1 MGEIPEA
8 QTARRRAS
16 RNGAVVFTLFIFGIV
31 AAVALAVDVLVQ
43 MQVTVAGLI
52 VAVVLALL
60 AANSVHVVM
69 EWERAVIMRLGRFNR
84 VAGPGIVFTIP
95 VVEFCTIRVDQRV
108 SFTYF
113 GAEETF
119 TNDLVPVNVDAVI
132 LWMVFSPKK
141 AAVEVEDYAAGV
153 AWVSQTMLRK
163 AIGRSSV
170 AEVVARRDELDA
182 ELSEMLTEKLSDWGI
197 DVIDVEIRDIVI
209 PKDLQAAM
217 AKESVAE
224 REKNARLTLAAAEQ
238 DIAAMMADAAEVY
251 GGEDA
256 AMRLRT
262 MHLAYESV
270 KESGGTVVLPSSF
283 SEGFVEPSSQQIK

>member
-1 MGEIPEA
+1 MPEA
-8 QTARRRAS
+8 QTARSRTS
-16 RNGAVVFTLFIFGIV
+16 RNGAVAFTLLVFAVV
-31 AAVALAVDVLVQ
+31 AVVVLAVDVLMQ
-43 MQVTVAGLI
+43 AQVTVAGLA
-52 VAVVLALL
+52 VAVVLAFL

-84 VAGPGIVFTIP
+84 VAGPGVVFTIP
-95 VVEFCTIRVDQRV
+95 LVEFCTIRVDQRV

-141 AAVEVEDYAAGV
+141 AATEVEDYAAGV

-251 GGEDA
+251 GSEDA

-283 SEGFVEPSSQQIK
+283 SEGFVDPASQRTK

>member
-1 MGEIPEA
+1 MPEA
-8 QTARRRAS
+8 QTARSRTS
-16 RNGAVVFTLFIFGIV
+16 RNGAVAFTLLVFTVVTV
-31 AAVALAVDVLVQ
+31 AVLAVDVLVQ
-43 MQVTVAGLI
+43 AQVTVAGLAA
-52 VAVVLALL
+52 AVVLAFL

-84 VAGPGIVFTIP
+84 VAGPGVVFTIP
-95 VVEFCTIRVDQRV
+95 LIEFCTIRVDQRV

-141 AAVEVEDYAAGV
+141 AATEVEDYAAGV

-251 GGEDA
+251 GSEDA

-283 SEGFVEPSSQQIK
+283 SEGFVDSASQRTK